1 MKQTDWLRR
10 FEREMAVADQA
21 RSQGNEGKARVC
33 ARRAAG
39 IVANEY
45 MQRQG
50 VNTPNATAYDRV
62 RLLAN
67 WPNIPA
73 GVSEVVEHMTTR
85 VDMDYRL
92 PEDVDL
98 VADARWL
105 AQALRLKS

>member
-1 MKQTDWLRR
+1 M
-10 FEREMAVADQA
+10 ADQA

-39 IVANEY
+39 IVADEY
-45 MQRQG
+45 MNRRG
-50 VNTPNATAYDRV
+50 ISTPNATAYDRV
-62 RLLAN
+62 RLLAS

-73 GVSEVVEHMTTR
+73 GVNEVVEHMTTR
-85 VDMDYRL
+85 VDTDYRL

-105 AQALRLKS
+105 AETLLSPADYESA

>member
-1 MKQTDWLRR
+1 MKQTDWSKR
-10 FEREMAVADQA
+10 FEREMAMAEQA

-39 IVANEY
+39 IVAGEY

-50 VNTPNATAYDRV
+50 VSTPNATAYDRV

-73 GVSEVVEHMTTR
+73 GVSEVVEHMTLR
-85 VDMDYRL
+85 VDSDYSL
-92 PEDVDL
+92 PEEVDL

-105 AQALRLKS
+105 AQTLLSSD